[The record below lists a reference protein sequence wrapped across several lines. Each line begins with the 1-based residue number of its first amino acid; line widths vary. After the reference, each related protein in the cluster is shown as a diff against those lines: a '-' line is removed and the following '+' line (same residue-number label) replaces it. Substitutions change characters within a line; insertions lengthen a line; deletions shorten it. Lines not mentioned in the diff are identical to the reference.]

1 MSALRTYS
9 PTVAFTYANFRFFV
23 LTRFLTTTASEMQ
36 SVAVAWQVYNLT
48 HRPADLGLVGLAQF
62 LPGILLFLVA
72 GHAADRFSRIK
83 ILVTCYAFFAACSLT
98 LLYFSLHGLQSVYP
112 IYGVLLMNGATRA
125 FNWPAGMAFLPRLV
139 PTEHFPNAVT
149 WNSSIFQGATLCGP
163 ILGGLLYSVTGTP
176 TIVYLLAA
184 AAYLLGLLSTLG
196 IRVDASKEKAS
207 PGVSSMAVLEG
218 FRYIWSNKLILGSIS
233 LDLFAVFL
241 GGAVAL
247 LPVYTRDILK
257 VDAMGLGLLRSA
269 PGAGAILMAI
279 LLAYRPL
286 KKRAGVIMLLAV
298 AGFGV
303 FTILFGLSRN
313 LWLSM
318 AALAFVGATDMVS
331 VVVRHIVT
339 QLAVP
344 DDMRG
349 RISAVNMIFI
359 GASNEVG
366 EFESGIT
373 AQWLGA
379 VPAVIAGGLG
389 TILVVIAWWNLFP
402 DLKNVENLTPEP
414 ATSSK

>member
-1 MSALRTYS
+1 METQAPRAQATIT
-9 PTVAFTYANFRFFV
+9 PTIAFSNPNFRFFV

-36 SVAVAWQVYNLT
+36 SVAIAWQVYNLT
-48 HRPADLGLVGLAQF
+48 HRPVDLGYVGLAQF

-72 GHAADRFSRIK
+72 GHVADRFSRIK
-83 ILVTCYAFFAACSLT
+83 ILVTCYGLFSLCSLALLT
-98 LLYFSLHGLQSVYP
+98 LSLRGIGSVYWV
-112 IYGVLLMNGATRA
+112 YAVLLVNGAVRA

-163 ILGGLLYSVTGTP
+163 ILGGLIYAATGNGTA
-176 TIVYLLAA
+176 VYMLSA
-184 AAYLLGLLSTLG
+184 AAYLLGLLSTLQ
-196 IRVDASKEKAS
+196 IRVPAGETRGAGFSKNT
-207 PGVSSMAVLEG
+207 VLEG
-218 FRYIWSNKLILGSIS
+218 FRYIFQNKLILGSIS

-247 LPVYTRDILK
+247 LPIYVRDILK
-257 VDAMGLGLLRSA
+257 VDAIGLGILRSA

-279 LLAYRPL
+279 LLAYKPL
-286 KKRAGVIMLLAV
+286 RRRAGATMLFSV

-303 FTILFGLSRN
+303 STILFGVSRN
-313 LWLSM
+313 LWLS
-318 AALAFVGATDMVS
+318 ALALALVGATDMVS

-344 DDMRG
+344 DSMRG

-359 GASNEVG
+359 GTSNEVG

-379 VPAVIAGGLG
+379 VPAVIAGGVG
-389 TILVVIAWWNLFP
+389 TILIVIAWWHLFP
-402 DLKNVENLTPEP
+402 TLRNVDSLVPE
-414 ATSSK
+414 